1 MEETAILDTPAT
13 TEAVAPV
20 VDTPAVETTPEVEAT
35 PATETAETPVAE
47 TTEVVEDDPFG
58 DVTPDK
64 VDETGKLYSCSKT
77 KWDRMWGRDKAWR
90 ELEETVGPNPTV
102 QAISEHWKRSLGSQ
116 ALLDDWNSG
125 EPESVKRAADFM
137 LMKAPPETISHLAE
151 RALEMLPQVAPQA
164 YQQITGQV
172 QNQMLDSVYQHSIQT
187 GDANLFKACQNME
200 LALTGRFRTEN
211 DFQAP
216 DPQAQ
221 QFSSLQEQLNAYKA
235 REQAQQQQHYQSL
248 AQQIDTQVEQ
258 AKSAEIEKLI
268 PKEVAD
274 AYKGKPEWNQLNLLL
289 KSEIDGA
296 LNNNPIVRAQLM
308 RELRI
313 AKTSPSEQT
322 RSIAEATM
330 RTFAASIMARRAK
343 PIIDKFAAT
352 AVAANAKVHQAQ
364 AKLQARREP
373 TGLSGA
379 ASPNSNRIAQWKA
392 EGVPFDEQLR
402 RFSEG

>member
-1 MEETAILDTPAT
+1 MDDIATLDTPAT

-20 VDTPAVETTPEVEAT
+20 ADTPAVETAPAVDAT
-35 PATETAETPVAE
+35 PAPDAVETAAPETP
-47 TTEVVEDDPFG
+47 EVVEDDPFG

-64 VDETGKLYSCSKT
+64 VDENGKLYSCSKT
-77 KWDRMWGRDKAWR
+77 KWDRMWGSDKFKR
-90 ELEETVGPNPTV
+90 SLEEAVGPNPSV
-102 QAISEHWKRSLGSQ
+102 EVIQEHWKRSLGSQ

-125 EPESVKRAADFM
+125 EPDSVKRAADFM
-137 LMKAPPETISHLAE
+137 LLKAPPATISHLAE
-151 RALEMLPQVAPQA
+151 RALEMLPQVAPEA

-200 LALTGRFRTEN
+200 LALTGRFRTET

-221 QFSSLQEQLNAYKA
+221 QYNSLQEQLNAYRA

-258 AKSAEIEKLI
+258 AKSAEIEKMI

-274 AYKGKPEWNQLNLLL
+274 AYRGKPEWNQLNLLL

-296 LNNNPIVRAQLM
+296 LNNNPIRRAELM
-308 RELRI
+308 RDLRN

-322 RSIAEATM
+322 RGIVDATV
-330 RTFAASIMARRAK
+330 RRFAADVLARRAK

-352 AVAANAKVHQAQ
+352 AVAANAKVHQTQ

-373 TGLSGA
+373 AGLSGT